1 MIWLFIALSRQKYRL
16 YRKFSWLSVREPQED
31 CASTGYL
38 SLGLQNIFY
47 NPLRYQVA
55 YRVTAY
61 QAQGRSPKSDNI
73 HSQRRLD
80 QPGDQ

>member
-1 MIWLFIALSRQKYRL
+1 MIWLFILALSRQKYRL

-55 YRVTAY
+55 YRVVPCNALQLT
-61 QAQGRSPKSDNI
+61 KSKVGPLNQTI
-73 HSQRRLD
+73 FTLNV
-80 QPGDQ
+80 G